1 MDKFYEQFLTTN
13 KSGTYKLLN
22 ILTYAT
28 IALAVIYFLA
38 SVFTLNVQV
47 FIFAVISIAVAFLM
61 SRLRDK
67 QYREYEYIFTN
78 GNLQIDVIYNQ
89 KKRKTLFDCDVK
101 NFLDFGKVAE
111 IKVPQ
116 GIKKQELFPWDNKG
130 EKYIILYDENGK
142 KAVII
147 TPDEETLKLIKI
159 YNVRGIR

>member
-1 MDKFYEQFLTTN
+1 MDKFYEQFLTTS

-22 ILTYAT
+22 ILTYAS
-28 IALAVIYFLA
+28 IALAVVYFLA
-38 SVFTLNVQV
+38 SVITLNVSV
-47 FIFAVISIAVAFLM
+47 FIFAVVSIAVAFLM

-89 KKRKTLFDCDVK
+89 KKRKTVFDCDVK
-101 NFLDFGKVAE
+101 NFLDFGKEGE

-116 GIKKQELFPWDNKG
+116 GTKKVELYPLDNKNQ
-130 EKYIILYDENGK
+130 KYVIVYEDKGK
-142 KAVII
+142 MAAYI

-159 YNVRGIR
+159 YNVVV